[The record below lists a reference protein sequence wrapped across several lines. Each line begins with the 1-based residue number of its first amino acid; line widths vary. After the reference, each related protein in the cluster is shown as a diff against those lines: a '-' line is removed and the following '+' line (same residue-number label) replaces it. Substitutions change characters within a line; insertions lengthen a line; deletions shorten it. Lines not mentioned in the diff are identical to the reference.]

1 GPDECLRATN
11 VVRVPSGR
19 HRVATAPQR
28 RPTMKFLALIYND
41 ERSYRDAGPAD
52 IAAIFEAHGK
62 FSQDATAASVLL
74 GGEGLQPIAT
84 ATTVRVRD
92 DERMLTDGPYAETKE
107 QLGGYYL
114 LECKDL
120 DDALNWAAQIPEAK
134 TGAIEVR
141 PIMDYAALENQAA
154 GAESA

>member
-1 GPDECLRATN
+1 MDA
-11 VVRVPSGR
+11 SYGR
-19 HRVATAPQR
+19 Q
-28 RPTMKFLALIYND
+28 PTRTEGAMKFLAIIYND
-41 ERSYRDAGPAD
+41 ESSYADASPQQIGAV
-52 IAAIFEAHGK
+52 FQAHGK
-62 FSQDATAASVLL
+62 FGQAASEAGAFL
-74 GGEGLQPIAT
+74 GGEGLQPVAT

-141 PIMDYAALENQAA
+141 PIMDYAALEGQAA
-154 GAESA
+154 GAQTTAS

>member
-1 GPDECLRATN
+1 
-11 VVRVPSGR
+11 
-19 HRVATAPQR
+19 
-28 RPTMKFLALIYND
+28 MKFLALIYNA
-41 ERSYRDAGPAD
+41 EHMYADAAPEV
-52 IAAIFEAHGK
+52 IAETFAAHGA
-62 FSQDATAASVLL
+62 FMEAATAAGVHV
-74 GGEGLQPIAT
+74 GGEGLQPTAT

-120 DDALNWAAQIPEAK
+120 DEALEWAARIPEAK

-141 PIMDYAALENQAA
+141 PIMDYEALQAQVDAAEATA
-154 GAESA
+154 S

>member
-1 GPDECLRATN
+1 
-11 VVRVPSGR
+11 
-19 HRVATAPQR
+19 
-28 RPTMKFLALIYND
+28 MKFLALIYND
-41 ERSYRDAGPAD
+41 EHLYQDATPAD
-52 IAAIFEAHGK
+52 IAATFEAHGK
-62 FSQDATAASVLL
+62 FGQDATEAGVFV

-84 ATTVRVRD
+84 ATTIRVRD

-120 DDALNWAAQIPEAK
+120 DEALTWAARIPEAK

-141 PIMDYAALENQAA
+141 PIMDYEALMPGST
-154 GAESA
+154 GAETAAS